1 MTAVTGHANGYDTG
15 TGHAV
20 LEPGRTPDVLLA
32 EKHVLG
38 SAIASRP
45 VAEAMTGML
54 PAIDYFGSAVHR
66 AVYAAVRY
74 LAEETA
80 ETICEATVLARL
92 VATEQ
97 GLWRTGQAGVVL
109 AEFVRYAT
117 PSWES
122 YARRVL
128 RETMRRRGLLATD
141 QAGQMLAEAADDD
154 LGEVAERVRAL
165 FDAALGGMPSAAG
178 AVTAAELFDSV
189 VSRLESGRPSGT
201 VTLPW
206 EDLRALLGFL
216 RPGQLITIAARPSL
230 GKSVMGQDIARHV
243 AIRNG
248 IPAIL
253 FTIEQDRDEVMDRL
267 IAAEAGVLLHH
278 ITNEGLDD
286 GDWNRIAAVSGKFAD
301 SKLTIDD
308 TPQISLSHIRA
319 RLRGMT
325 RREPAQLAIVDYLQL
340 MDGAQG
346 ENRQREVSALVGGL
360 KAIAREFRIPVIM
373 LCQLNRGPES
383 RHDKRPFISDARESG
398 AVENDSDIAILIHRE
413 DHYDRDS
420 PRAGEAD
427 FIVDKNRN
435 GPRAT
440 VTVAFQGHHARFVD
454 MARLSWMSTPHPGDP
469 S

>member
-38 SAIASRP
+38 SAIASRL

-154 LGEVAERVRAL
+154 LGEVAKRVRAL

-189 VSRLESGRPSGT
+189 VSRWSP
-201 VTLPW
+201 
-206 EDLRALLGFL
+206 DA
-216 RPGQLITIAARPSL
+216 RPGRSRCRGRTCA
-230 GKSVMGQDIARHV
+230 
-243 AIRNG
+243 
-248 IPAIL
+248 
-253 FTIEQDRDEVMDRL
+253 T
-267 IAAEAGVLLHH
+267 
-278 ITNEGLDD
+278 
-286 GDWNRIAAVSGKFAD
+286 
-301 SKLTIDD
+301 
-308 TPQISLSHIRA
+308 A
-319 RLRGMT
+319 RLPAPRPADHD
-325 RREPAQLAIVDYLQL
+325 RRPAVA
-340 MDGAQG
+340 
-346 ENRQREVSALVGGL
+346 RQVGSARTSPGT
-360 KAIAREFRIPVIM
+360 
-373 LCQLNRGPES
+373 S
-383 RHDKRPFISDARESG
+383 RSSKGCR
-398 AVENDSDIAILIHRE
+398 
-413 DHYDRDS
+413 
-420 PRAGEAD
+420 
-427 FIVDKNRN
+427 
-435 GPRAT
+435 
-440 VTVAFQGHHARFVD
+440 
-454 MARLSWMSTPHPGDP
+454 
-469 S
+469 